1 MSNPDWV
8 NRWKEGRIGF
18 HRSEFNSTLLKY
30 WPQLNL
36 SEARSVLVPLC
47 GKSLDMVWLRQQGLE
62 VIGTELVKT
71 AVESFYQEQALQP
84 AVKEAQGYRH
94 WQADDIHIL
103 EGDFF
108 ALPEG
113 SIQSTVFYDRAALVA
128 LPREMRQ
135 QYVNHLANA
144 APHLQEGLLIT
155 VEYDQDLVSGPPF
168 SVEEHE
174 VRALYS
180 PQFEVIKLD
189 THSAPASTNLREK
202 GVNELIE
209 VVYKLALSSQPPGLF

>member
-18 HRSEFNSTLLKY
+18 HRSEFNETLLKF

-36 SEARSVLVPLC
+36 SEVRSVLVPLC

-62 VIGTELVKT
+62 VIGTELVKA
-71 AVESFYQEQALQP
+71 AVESFYQEQSLQP
-84 AVKEAQGYRH
+84 AVTEVQAYRH
-94 WQADDIHIL
+94 WQADNIHIL

-108 ALPEG
+108 ALPKG
-113 SIQSTVFYDRAALVA
+113 FIDSTVFYDRAALVA

-135 QYVNHLANA
+135 QYVEQLLNT

-155 VEYDQDLVSGPPF
+155 IEYDQDLVSGPPF
-168 SVEEHE
+168 SVQEQE

-180 PQFEVIKLD
+180 PRFEVIKLD
-189 THSAPASTNLREK
+189 THNSPASTNLREK
-202 GVNELIE
+202 GVSELIE
-209 VVYKLALSSQPPGLF
+209 AVYKLVAVT

>member
-1 MSNPDWV
+1 MKNNPEWTT
-8 NRWKEGRIGF
+8 RWQEGRIGF
-18 HRSEFNSTLLKY
+18 HRSEFNPSLLKF

-47 GKSLDMVWLRQQGLE
+47 GKSLDMIWFRQQGLE
-62 VIGTELVKT
+62 VIGTELVKM

-84 AVKEAQGYRH
+84 EVKEVQTHRH

-108 ALPEG
+108 ALPENAVE
-113 SIQSTVFYDRAALVA
+113 STVFYDRAALIA
-128 LPREMRQ
+128 LPAELRQ
-135 QYVNHLANA
+135 QYVNQLMRT

-155 VEYDQDLVSGPPF
+155 VEYDQNLMSGPPF
-168 SVEEHE
+168 SVQEHE

-180 PQFEVIKLD
+180 PWFEVIKLD
-189 THSAPASTNLREK
+189 TQSMVAASHLREQ
-202 GVNELIE
+202 GVNELVE
-209 VVYKLALSSQPPGLF
+209 VVYKLMALT